1 MLEIRKLNKSYGNTK
16 VLEDI
21 DILIPTGE
29 IYGFVGSNGAGKTTC
44 LKILAGLLER
54 DSGEM
59 LWKGQ
64 DIWKDNTYR
73 KKIGYMPDIAGRA
86 NGMTVWEYLE
96 FFASCY
102 QITGLTARNRIGEL
116 LAELNLETRADS
128 YVDNLSLGMR
138 QRLSLARAVL
148 HDPELL
154 ILDEPSSGLDPR
166 TRMLVSRYI
175 HRLQDEGKTIIMCS
189 HILSELS
196 ENCTGIGIIDDGRM
210 LFSGSMDEMQEL
222 MSGDN
227 PIRIKVA
234 EEEEMALKI
243 LKESRYVDTVTVN
256 GREFRI
262 QFRGQA
268 MEQVALLRQLMDA
281 NVPVIGMYREE
292 SSLKSV
298 FMQMTDHSE
307 EKAVLAVDYNEESGL

>member
-1 MLEIRKLNKSYGNTK
+1 MLEIRKLNKSFGTTK
-16 VLEDI
+16 VLEDV
-21 DILIPTGE
+21 DIFIPDGE

-44 LKILAGLLER
+44 LKILAGILER

-59 LWKGQ
+59 LWNGV
-64 DIWKDNTYR
+64 DIWKDKSF
-73 KKIGYMPDIAGRA
+73 KKIIGYMPDVAGKA
-86 NGMTVWEYLE
+86 NGLKVWEYLD

-102 QITGLTARNRIGEL
+102 GMTGLTSRNRITQL
-116 LAELNLETRADS
+116 LEELNLETRADS
-128 YVDNLSLGMR
+128 YVESLSLGMR
-138 QRLSLARAVL
+138 QRLSLARAVI

-166 TRMLVSRYI
+166 TRTMVSKFI
-175 HRLQDEGKTIIMCS
+175 HRQQDAGKTIIMCS

-196 ENCTGIGIIDDGRM
+196 ENCSGIGIIDEGRM
-210 LFSGSMDEMQEL
+210 LYSGGMDEMQDL
-222 MSGDN
+222 MTGNN

-234 EEEEMALKI
+234 EEEAAAMHL
-243 LKESRYVDTVTVN
+243 LRESPLVETLTVS

-262 QFRGQA
+262 QLKGGA

-307 EKAVLAVDYNEESGL
+307 EKAVLTVDYNEESGL